1 MAPKEE
7 SHIWPPQHT
16 TASLP
21 HHICLPCRPKES
33 TTIAPKSL
41 ALQDSNDNNDY
52 QQSLL

>member
-21 HHICLPCRPKES
+21 HHISLPCRPKES